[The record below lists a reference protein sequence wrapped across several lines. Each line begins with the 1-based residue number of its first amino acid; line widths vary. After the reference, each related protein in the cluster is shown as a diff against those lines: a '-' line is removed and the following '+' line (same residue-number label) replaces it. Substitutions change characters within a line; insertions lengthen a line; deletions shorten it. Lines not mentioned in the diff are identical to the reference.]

1 METLKTNRLYASS
14 TTSSVLATESFYKST
29 KYTKV
34 QSIKPNILA
43 NFPTKILYKWFAV
56 LKFFQSYGEKK
67 NLTYHILIIKLL
79 TLLGEF
85 CCEEGELIRGLGAA
99 GGRGGGG
106 LSTLLPA
113 LLFVSGVAGAEQVLL
128 WGCEGEGLGERCDLG
143 SDESDEG
150 EEPGLLIDG
159 SDTLLVTRCSCSE
172 TDDRWEAV
180 AAVRGKAWS
189 DEEEE
194 RLSVLR
200 AGEGQAEE
208 D

>member
-1 METLKTNRLYASS
+1 M
-14 TTSSVLATESFYKST
+14 
-29 KYTKV
+29 
-34 QSIKPNILA
+34 
-43 NFPTKILYKWFAV
+43 
-56 LKFFQSYGEKK
+56 
-67 NLTYHILIIKLL
+67 
-79 TLLGEF
+79 F
-85 CCEEGELIRGLGAA
+85 CCEEGEPIRGLGAA

-106 LSTLLPA
+106 LSALFPA

-128 WGCEGEGLGERCDLG
+128 WGCAGEGLGERFDLG
-143 SDESDEG
+143 SDERAEG

-159 SDTLLVTRCSCSE
+159 SDTLLVNGCSCSVM
-172 TDDRWEAV
+172 TRCWKAAAV
-180 AAVRGKAWS
+180 AAVRGQPWS

>member
-1 METLKTNRLYASS
+1 M
-14 TTSSVLATESFYKST
+14 
-29 KYTKV
+29 
-34 QSIKPNILA
+34 
-43 NFPTKILYKWFAV
+43 
-56 LKFFQSYGEKK
+56 
-67 NLTYHILIIKLL
+67 
-79 TLLGEF
+79 F

-113 LLFVSGVAGAEQVLL
+113 LLFDSGVAGAEQVLL
-128 WGCEGEGLGERCDLG
+128 WGCEGDGLGERCDLG
-143 SDESDEG
+143 SDERAEG

-159 SDTLLVTRCSCSE
+159 SDTLLVNECSCSVMDGCWE
-172 TDDRWEAV
+172 TAVV
-180 AAVRGKAWS
+180 AAVRGKPWS

>member
-1 METLKTNRLYASS
+1 MHVYITNVFLKIIMWILHTL
-14 TTSSVLATESFYKST
+14 TSCQFKLF
-29 KYTKV
+29 
-34 QSIKPNILA
+34 A
-43 NFPTKILYKWFAV
+43 NCCDSCPIT
-56 LKFFQSYGEKK
+56 
-67 NLTYHILIIKLL
+67 LL

-85 CCEEGELIRGLGAA
+85 CCEGGEPIKGLGAA

-106 LSTLLPA
+106 RSTLLRV

-128 WGCEGEGLGERCDLG
+128 WGCKGDGLGERHDLG
-143 SDESDEG
+143 SDERPEG

-159 SDTLLVTRCSCSE
+159 SDTLLVNGCSCSVM
-172 TDDRWEAV
+172 DDRGEAV
-180 AAVRGKAWS
+180 AVVRGKPWS